1 MGENINDRKRIN
13 PILLEYRKSHSQD
26 TYLQVKRQKS
36 QIIIL
41 STITNMAAKKYMSK
55 NRFANKFGESY

>member
-26 TYLQVKRQKS
+26 TYIQVKRQKIS
-36 QIIIL
+36 NNY
-41 STITNMAAKKYMSK
+41 TKHNTNMAAKKYMSK
-55 NRFANKFGESY
+55 NRFANEFGESY